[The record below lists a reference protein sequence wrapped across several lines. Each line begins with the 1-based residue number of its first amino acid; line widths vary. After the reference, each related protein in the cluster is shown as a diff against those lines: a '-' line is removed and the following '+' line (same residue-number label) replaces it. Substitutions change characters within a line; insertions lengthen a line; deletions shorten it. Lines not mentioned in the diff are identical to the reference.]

1 MATQIQD
8 GTGSKFKL
16 KINGENRAEVQAI
29 ILDQEDD
36 AIAKGEG
43 YQIATGPIVWS
54 GAATQTGVLY
64 VKNNA
69 DTDFILDRAVLIL
82 GTVTGAAATEDW
94 TFQTLRNPTAGTTI
108 DNASPAGIS
117 NSNHGS
123 ANTPNIDAFKFSA
136 IGDTLTDGT
145 GAPLPIQQAS
155 NRTIYPL
162 GRRLPK
168 GSSVGF
174 RLTPP
179 ASTTSATA
187 VLVLHMYYGF
197 NI

>member
-1 MATQIQD
+1 MSTQIQD
-8 GTGSKFKL
+8 GTGKKYKL
-16 KINGENRAEVQAI
+16 KINDENRAEVQAI

-43 YQIATGPIVWS
+43 YQIATGPITWS
-54 GAATQTGVLY
+54 TSSTTGVLY

-69 DTDFILDRAVLIL
+69 DRDFILDRAVLIL
-82 GTVTGAAATEDW
+82 GTVAGTVTGEDW

-108 DNASPAGIS
+108 TNAVVAGIS

-123 ANTPNIDAFKFSA
+123 ANTPDIDAYVGA
-136 IGDTLTDGT
+136 PGDTITDGT
-145 GAPLPIQQAS
+145 GAPLPIQQS
-155 NRTIYPL
+155 QNRTVYPL

-168 GSSVGF
+168 GTSVGF

-179 ASTTSATA
+179 ASTTGCTA